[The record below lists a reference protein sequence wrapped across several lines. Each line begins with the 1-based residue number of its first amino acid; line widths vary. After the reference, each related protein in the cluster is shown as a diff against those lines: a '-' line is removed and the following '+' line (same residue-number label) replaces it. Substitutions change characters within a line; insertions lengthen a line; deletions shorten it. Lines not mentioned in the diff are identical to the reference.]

1 MAIPDSAWLDL
12 SSIIYMVVTPEMK
25 MQALLPGL
33 YGPLPKGSVQLL
45 LGRSSVMQ
53 KICVALGVIYV
64 NFEGEIK
71 MMIHSPNGVSV
82 VKAGQ
87 RLAQL
92 ILLPAVQT

>member
-1 MAIPDSAWLDL
+1 MAIPGSAWLDL

-45 LGRSSVMQ
+45 LGRSSAMQ
-53 KICVALGVIYV
+53 KICVAPGVIYV

-87 RLAQL
+87 RLA
-92 ILLPAVQT
+92 